1 MNLLI
6 AAIQEAVEDL
16 GILIQSDISHATLG
30 NLYVLTILDVKE
42 PMMGI
47 RNLYTYL
54 SHDDGKVMLYGC
66 QIPDPSNVGLN
77 CGSRIRPDVDQLPI
91 DLQSPTLKEDLADTL
106 MRKALWCR
114 DKWSIYTKIVIC
126 RAKT

>member
-30 NLYVLTILDVKE
+30 NLYVLTMLDVKE

-54 SHDDGKVMLYGC
+54 SHDDGKVMLYGY
-66 QIPDPSNVGLN
+66 QTPDPSNVGLN
-77 CGSRIRPDVDQLPI
+77 YGSRVRPDVDQLPI
-91 DLQSPTLKEDLADTL
+91 DLQSPTLNEDLTDIL

-114 DKWSIYTKIVIC
+114 DKWSIYTKIAIC